1 MTDPNRPIDPQDRPE
16 VVHHTTV
23 NTAPAPERRSGG
35 GGVLAFIVGG
45 LVVAALV
52 IGFIVYS
59 NGGFGGQAED
69 TNVDV
74 EVNLPELPAAPE
86 MPELPNIEPPSVPQP
101 NPSPSN

>member
-1 MTDPNRPIDPQDRPE
+1 MTDPNRPTEPHERPE

-23 NTAPAPERRSGG
+23 NAAPERRGGG

-74 EVNLPELPAAPE
+74 DVNLPEVPKMPDLPT
-86 MPELPNIEPPSVPQP
+86 IEPPTV
-101 NPSPSN
+101 PSPAPAN

>member
-1 MTDPNRPIDPQDRPE
+1 MAE
-16 VVHHTTV
+16 
-23 NTAPAPERRSGG
+23 NTSGG
-35 GGVLAFIVGG
+35 GGNAGLAFIVGG

-74 EVNLPELPAAPE
+74 DVNLPELPAAPE

>member
-1 MTDPNRPIDPQDRPE
+1 MTDPNRPTDPQDRPE

-23 NTAPAPERRSGG
+23 NAAPERRSGG

-74 EVNLPELPAAPE
+74 DVNLPEVPT
-86 MPELPNIEPPSVPQP
+86 MPDMPTIEPPTV
-101 NPSPSN
+101 PSPAPAN

>member
-35 GGVLAFIVGG
+35 GGVMAFIVGG

-52 IGFIVYS
+52 IGFIVFS
-59 NGGFGGQAED
+59 NGGFGGEAKD

-74 EVNLPELPAAPE
+74 DVNLPELPETPK

-101 NPSPSN
+101 NPAPSN